1 MVFPNSS
8 RPEAMIR
15 GEEVLVDMDELNHY
29 LVQRI
34 HIG

>member
-1 MVFPNSS
+1 MVFSESS

-15 GEEVLVDMDELNHY
+15 GEEVLVDMDELNY
-29 LVQRI
+29 YFVERI

>member
-1 MVFPNSS
+1 MVFPKSS

-29 LVQRI
+29 FVERI